1 MYAIDQIENDIVI
14 AENLKTK
21 EKKEFKRSD
30 FPFPIKEGTM
40 FSIHNQTIQKEETIE
55 QERRRTLREKMERL
69 KRHE

>member
-30 FPFPIKEGTM
+30 FPFPIKEGTT